1 MCRIYKIYISFE
13 FGWIC
18 QKTDHSIRSSLRQ
31 HGKQHIKV
39 KEDKKENKVKD
50 AKKAE
55 GVADDTRG
63 KEVTLDERSDQ
74 FGPNTTS
81 EGTGGRLG
89 HAKENVLDIELGEVV
104 MKQTEVAVKTTE
116 VVKEA
121 EVVKTSEDEVVVPT
135 QRTLILHSTL
145 Y

>member
-1 MCRIYKIYISFE
+1 MDLPKTRSFY
-13 FGWIC
+13 
-18 QKTDHSIRSSLRQ
+18 HRSSLRQ

-50 AKKAE
+50 VKKAE

-89 HAKENVLDIELGEVV
+89 HAKDNVLDIELGEVV

-116 VVKEA
+116 VVK
-121 EVVKTSEDEVVVPT
+121 TSEDEVVVPT
-135 QRTLILHSTL
+135 QRPLILHSTL

>member
-1 MCRIYKIYISFE
+1 M

-31 HGKQHIKV
+31 HGKQHTKV
-39 KEDKKENKVKD
+39 KEDKKEKD

-81 EGTGGRLG
+81 EGRGGRLG

-116 VVKEA
+116 VVK
-121 EVVKTSEDEVVVPT
+121 TSEDEVVVPT
-135 QRTLILHSTL
+135 QRPLILHSTL

>member
-1 MCRIYKIYISFE
+1 M

-31 HGKQHIKV
+31 HGKQHTKV
-39 KEDKKENKVKD
+39 KEDKKEKD

-81 EGTGGRLG
+81 EGRGGRLG

-116 VVKEA
+116 VVK
-121 EVVKTSEDEVVVPT
+121 TSEDEVVVPT
-135 QRTLILHSTL
+135 QRPLILH
-145 Y
+145 

>member
-1 MCRIYKIYISFE
+1 MSDIYKFCVWLDLPKTRSFY
-13 FGWIC
+13 
-18 QKTDHSIRSSLRQ
+18 HRSSLRQ

-81 EGTGGRLG
+81 EGRGGRLG

-116 VVKEA
+116 VVK
-121 EVVKTSEDEVVVPT
+121 TSEDEVVVPT
-135 QRTLILHSTL
+135 QRPLILHSTL